1 MKKNLFL
8 VVLFLFPIFTYGEL
22 FLEITKG
29 SEDPYRV
36 AMIPFEG
43 NSRVSKQLNDI
54 MRNDLIRTG
63 EFSILDEEL
72 LLPVKIINDELVFS
86 DWKLLGIDYLVT
98 GTIANANNSLDISY
112 EIFDIHKKRKVRSS
126 KVFGIPNQIRQLA
139 HYTSDGIYESITGI
153 KGIAA
158 TRLLY
163 VNEVKDSRF
172 ISIYKLMLADS
183 DGANEKVLLS
193 SSEPIISPSWSPDGK
208 RVAYV
213 SFETGIAK
221 VFIQE
226 IASGKREAVLSQDTQ
241 ISSPSWSPD
250 GKYLSLT
257 LYQDGNAE
265 IYILRL
271 RDRTLTRMTNQFAI
285 DTESS
290 WSPKGN
296 KILFTSGR
304 SGSPQIYELD
314 LRKLNPKAKRISF
327 EGTYNAKASYLPNEE
342 GVIFVHRSN
351 DGLFHIAL
359 KYKRENFIRV
369 LTEAKMDESPSV
381 APNGNMVIYGIK
393 ENDLSMLAGFSLSGA
408 KFKLPASD
416 GEVRE
421 PAWSNFLLKKMI

>member
-98 GTIANANNSLDISY
+98 GTIVNANNSLDISY

-342 GVIFVHRSN
+342 GVIFVHRSS

-421 PAWSNFLLKKMI
+421 PAWSNFLR

>member
-1 MKKNLFL
+1 MKKNSLLIFL
-8 VVLFLFPIFTYGEL
+8 LLIPIMSYGEL

-29 SEDPYRV
+29 SEDPYKV
-36 AMIPFEG
+36 AIIPFEG
-43 NSRVSKQLNDI
+43 NTRVSKQLNSI
-54 MRNDLIRTG
+54 VRNDLIRTG

-72 LLPVKIINDELVFS
+72 LLPVKIINDELIYS
-86 DWKLLGIDYLVT
+86 DWKLLGMDYLVT
-98 GTIANANNSLDISY
+98 GIITKANNSLDINY
-112 EIFDIHKKRKVRSS
+112 EIYDVHKKRKVRSS
-126 KVFGIPNQIRQLA
+126 KVFGIPNQIRQLG

-158 TRLLY
+158 TRILY
-163 VNEVKDSRF
+163 VNEIKDSQLTPTYR
-172 ISIYKLMLADS
+172 LMLADS
-183 DGANEKVLLS
+183 DGANEKILLS
-193 SSEPIISPSWSPDGK
+193 SSEPIISPSWSPDGNS
-208 RVAYV
+208 VAYV
-213 SFETGIAK
+213 SFETGMAK
-221 VFIQE
+221 VYIQE
-226 IASGKREAVLSQDTQ
+226 IASGKREAVLSKETQ

-314 LRKLNPKAKRISF
+314 LRKLNPKAKRVSF

-342 GVIFVHRSN
+342 GIIFVHRSN

-359 KYKRENFIRV
+359 KYKKENFIRV

-381 APNGNMVIYGIK
+381 APNGNMVIYGIREK
-393 ENDLSMLAGFSLSGA
+393 NLSMLAGFSLSGA
-408 KFKLPASD
+408 KFKLPASN

-421 PAWSNFLLKKMI
+421 PAWSNFLR

>member
-1 MKKNLFL
+1 MKKSLLL
-8 VVLFLFPIFTYGEL
+8 VSLLLFPIFIYGEL

-29 SEDPYRV
+29 SEDPYKV

-43 NSRVSKQLNDI
+43 NSRISKQLNNI

-72 LLPVKIINDELVFS
+72 LLPVKTINDELVYS
-86 DWKLLGIDYLVT
+86 DWKLLGMDYLVT
-98 GTIANANNSLDISY
+98 GTILRVKNSLDINY

-163 VNEVKDSRF
+163 VNEIKDSGL
-172 ISIYKLMLADS
+172 IPTYKLMLADS
-183 DGANEKVLLS
+183 DGANEKILLS

-226 IASGKREAVLSQDTQ
+226 IASGRREAVLSQDTQ

-271 RDRTLTRMTNQFAI
+271 RDQTLTRMTNQFAI

-342 GVIFVHRSN
+342 GIIFVHRSS

-359 KYKRENFIRV
+359 KYKKENFIRV

-393 ENDLSMLAGFSLSGA
+393 ERDLSMLAGFSLSGA
-408 KFKLPASD
+408 KFKLPASN

-421 PAWSNFLLKKMI
+421 PAWSNFLR

>member
-1 MKKNLFL
+1 MKKSLLL
-8 VVLFLFPIFTYGEL
+8 VSLLLFPIFIYGEL

-29 SEDPYRV
+29 SEDPYKV

-43 NSRVSKQLNDI
+43 NSRISKQLNNI

-72 LLPVKIINDELVFS
+72 LLPVKTINDELVYS
-86 DWKLLGIDYLVT
+86 DWKLLGMDYLVT
-98 GTIANANNSLDISY
+98 GTILRVNNSLDINY

-163 VNEVKDSRF
+163 VNEIKDSGL
-172 ISIYKLMLADS
+172 IPTYKLMLADS
-183 DGANEKVLLS
+183 DGANEKILLS

-226 IASGKREAVLSQDTQ
+226 IASGRREAVLSQDTQ

-271 RDRTLTRMTNQFAI
+271 RDQTLTRMTNQFAI

-342 GVIFVHRSN
+342 GIIFVHRSS

-359 KYKRENFIRV
+359 KYKKENFIRV

-393 ENDLSMLAGFSLSGA
+393 EKDLSMLAGFSLSGA
-408 KFKLPASD
+408 KFKLPASN

-421 PAWSNFLLKKMI
+421 PAWSNFLR

>member
-1 MKKNLFL
+1 MKKSLLL
-8 VVLFLFPIFTYGEL
+8 VTLLLFPIFIYGEL

-29 SEDPYRV
+29 SEDPYKV

-43 NSRVSKQLNDI
+43 NARISKQLNNI

-63 EFSILDEEL
+63 EFSILDEDL
-72 LLPVKIINDELVFS
+72 LLPVKTINDELVYS
-86 DWKLLGIDYLVT
+86 DWKLLGMDYLVK
-98 GTIANANNSLDISY
+98 GTILRVNNSLDINY

-158 TRLLY
+158 TKLLY
-163 VNEVKDSRF
+163 VNEIKDSGL
-172 ISIYKLMLADS
+172 IPTYKLMLADS
-183 DGANEKVLLS
+183 DGANEKILLS

-271 RDRTLTRMTNQFAI
+271 RDQTLTRMTNQFAI

-342 GVIFVHRSN
+342 GIIFVHRSS

-359 KYKRENFIRV
+359 KYKKENFIRV

-393 ENDLSMLAGFSLSGA
+393 EKDLSMLAGFSLSGA
-408 KFKLPASD
+408 KFKLPASN

-421 PAWSNFLLKKMI
+421 PAWSNFLR

>member
-1 MKKNLFL
+1 MKQKLFL
-8 VVLFLFPIFTYGEL
+8 ATLLLLPTMIFGEL

-29 SEDPYRV
+29 SEDPYKI
-36 AMIPFEG
+36 AMISFEG
-43 NSRVSKQLNDI
+43 DSRLSKQLNKI

-63 EFSILDEEL
+63 EFYILDDEL
-72 LLPVKIINDELVFS
+72 LLPVNFNNDELVYS
-86 DWKLLGIDYLVT
+86 DWKLLGMDYLVT
-98 GTIANANNSLDISY
+98 GKIVKLSNSVDITY
-112 EIFDIHKKRKVRSS
+112 EIYDVHKKRKLRSS

-163 VNEVKDSRF
+163 VNEIKDSKLV
-172 ISIYKLMLADS
+172 SAYKLMLADS
-183 DGANEKVLLS
+183 DGANEKTLLS

-208 RVAYV
+208 KVAYV

-226 IASGKREAVLSQDTQ
+226 IASGNREAVLSKETQ

-271 RDRTLTRMTNQFAI
+271 RDKTLTRMTNQFAI

-327 EGTYNAKASYLPNEE
+327 EGTYNAKASYLPKEE
-342 GVIFVHRSN
+342 GIIFVHRSD

-359 KYKRENFIRV
+359 KYKRENFIRI

-393 ENDLSMLAGFSLSGA
+393 EKNLSMLAGFSLSGA
-408 KFKLPASD
+408 KFKLPASS

-421 PAWSNFLLKKMI
+421 PAWSNFLR

>member
-1 MKKNLFL
+1 MKKNLVL
-8 VVLFLFPIFTYGEL
+8 VALLLVPAMGFGEL

-29 SEDPYRV
+29 SEDPYKV

-43 NSRVSKQLNDI
+43 NSKVSKQVNNI

-72 LLPVKIINDELVFS
+72 LLPVKMIEDELVFN
-86 DWKLLGIDYLVT
+86 DWKLLGMDYLVT
-98 GTIANANNSLDISY
+98 GKIVNENNSLDINY
-112 EIFDIHKKRKVRSS
+112 EIYDIHKKRKVRSS

-163 VNEVKDSRF
+163 VNEIKDSQL
-172 ISIYKLMLADS
+172 ISRYKLMLADS
-183 DGANEKVLLS
+183 DGANEKILLS

-226 IASGKREAVLSQDTQ
+226 IASGKREAVLSKDTQ

-290 WSPKGN
+290 WSPRGN

-342 GVIFVHRSN
+342 GIIFVHRSN

-359 KYKRENFIRV
+359 KYKKENFIRV

-381 APNGNMVIYGIK
+381 APNGNMVIYGIRE
-393 ENDLSMLAGFSLSGA
+393 ENLSMLAGFSLSGA
-408 KFKLPASD
+408 KFKLPASN

-421 PAWSNFLLKKMI
+421 PAWSNFLR

>member
-1 MKKNLFL
+1 MKKNLLL
-8 VVLFLFPIFTYGEL
+8 VTLLLFPIFIYGEL

-29 SEDPYRV
+29 SEDPYKV

-43 NSRVSKQLNDI
+43 NARISKQLNNI

-72 LLPVKIINDELVFS
+72 LLPVKTINDELVYS
-86 DWKLLGIDYLVT
+86 DWKLLGMDYLVT
-98 GTIANANNSLDISY
+98 GTILRVKNSLDINY

-163 VNEVKDSRF
+163 VNEIKDSGL
-172 ISIYKLMLADS
+172 IPTYKLMLADS
-183 DGANEKVLLS
+183 DGANEKILLS

-271 RDRTLTRMTNQFAI
+271 RDQTLTRMTNQFAI

-314 LRKLNPKAKRISF
+314 LRKLNSKAKRISF

-342 GVIFVHRSN
+342 GIIFVHRSS

-359 KYKRENFIRV
+359 KYKKENFIRV

-393 ENDLSMLAGFSLSGA
+393 EKDLSMLAGFSLSGA
-408 KFKLPASD
+408 KFKLPASN

-421 PAWSNFLLKKMI
+421 PAWSTFLR

>member
-1 MKKNLFL
+1 MKKNLL
-8 VVLFLFPIFTYGEL
+8 LISLLLLPIFGYGEL

-29 SEDPYRV
+29 SEDPYKV

-43 NSRVSKQLNDI
+43 NSRVSKQLNNI

-72 LLPVKIINDELVFS
+72 LLPVKIINDELVYS
-86 DWKLLGIDYLVT
+86 DWKLLGMDYLIT
-98 GTIANANNSLDISY
+98 GTIVNAENSLDISY

-163 VNEVKDSRF
+163 VNEIKDSRF
-172 ISIYKLMLADS
+172 ISTYKLMLADS

-193 SSEPIISPSWSPDGK
+193 SYEPIISPSWSPDGK

-226 IASGKREAVLSQDTQ
+226 IASGKREAVLSKGTQ

-327 EGTYNAKASYLPNEE
+327 EGTYNAKASYLPNED
-342 GVIFVHRSN
+342 GIIFVHRSS

-393 ENDLSMLAGFSLSGA
+393 EKDLSMLAGFSLSGA
-408 KFKLPASD
+408 KFKLPASN

-421 PAWSNFLLKKMI
+421 PAWSNFLR

>member
-1 MKKNLFL
+1 MKKNLVL
-8 VVLFLFPIFTYGEL
+8 VALLLVPVMGYGEL

-29 SEDPYRV
+29 SEDPYKV

-43 NSRVSKQLNDI
+43 NSKVSKQVNNI
-54 MRNDLIRTG
+54 IRNDLIRTG

-72 LLPVKIINDELVFS
+72 LLPVKMIEDELVFS
-86 DWKLLGIDYLVT
+86 DWKLLGMDYLVT
-98 GTIANANNSLDISY
+98 GKIVNENNSLDINY
-112 EIFDIHKKRKVRSS
+112 EIYDIHKKRKVRSS

-163 VNEVKDSRF
+163 VNEIKDSQL
-172 ISIYKLMLADS
+172 ISRYKLMLADS
-183 DGANEKVLLS
+183 DGANEKILLS

-213 SFETGIAK
+213 SFETGMAK

-226 IASGKREAVLSQDTQ
+226 IASGKREAVLSKDTQ

-290 WSPKGN
+290 WSPRGN

-327 EGTYNAKASYLPNEE
+327 EGTYNAKASYLPKEE
-342 GVIFVHRSN
+342 GIIFVHRSN

-359 KYKRENFIRV
+359 KYKKENFIRV

-381 APNGNMVIYGIK
+381 APNGNMVIYGIRE
-393 ENDLSMLAGFSLSGA
+393 ENLSMLAGFSLSGA
-408 KFKLPASD
+408 KFKLPASN

-421 PAWSNFLLKKMI
+421 PAWSNFLR

>member
-1 MKKNLFL
+1 MKKKLIL
-8 VVLFLFPIFTYGEL
+8 IALLIVPILSYGEL

-29 SEDPYRV
+29 SEDPYKV

-43 NSRVSKQLNDI
+43 NSRISKQLNKI

-72 LLPVKIINDELVFS
+72 LLPVKMINDELVFS
-86 DWKLLGIDYLVT
+86 DWKLLGMDYLVT
-98 GTIANANNSLDISY
+98 GTILNTNNSLDINY
-112 EIFDIHKKRKVRSS
+112 EIYDIHKKRKVRSS

-163 VNEVKDSRF
+163 VNEIKDSQL
-172 ISIYKLMLADS
+172 ISKYKLMLADS
-183 DGANEKVLLS
+183 DGANEKILLS

-226 IASGKREAVLSQDTQ
+226 IASGKREAVLSKDTQ

-271 RDRTLTRMTNQFAI
+271 RDRILTRMTNQFAI

-327 EGTYNAKASYLPNEE
+327 EGTYNAKASYLPKEE
-342 GVIFVHRSN
+342 GIIFVHRSN

-359 KYKRENFIRV
+359 KYKKENFIRV

-393 ENDLSMLAGFSLSGA
+393 EKNLSMLAGFSLSGA
-408 KFKLPASD
+408 KFKLPASN

-421 PAWSNFLLKKMI
+421 PAWSNFLR

>member
-1 MKKNLFL
+1 MKNLLLTIIFL
-8 VVLFLFPIFTYGEL
+8 MPLGCLGEL

-29 SEDPYRV
+29 SEDPYRI
-36 AMIPFEG
+36 AISPFDG
-43 NSRVSKQLNDI
+43 DVRTSNQLHNI
-54 MRNDLIRTG
+54 IRNDLMRTG

-72 LLPVKIINDELVFS
+72 VLPIKIKDDELIYS
-86 DWKLLGIDYLVT
+86 DWKLLGMDYLIT
-98 GTIANANNSLDISY
+98 GSIIKTKNSIDVNY
-112 EIFDIHKKRKVRSS
+112 EIYDIHKKKKVRSS

-139 HYTSDGIYESITGI
+139 HYTSDGIYESISGI

-158 TRLLY
+158 TKLLY
-163 VNEVKDSRF
+163 VNETKNSKS
-172 ISIYKLMLADS
+172 ISAYKLMLADS
-183 DGANEKVLLS
+183 DGANEKVLLT

-208 RVAYV
+208 KVAYV

-221 VFIQE
+221 VFIQD
-226 IASGKREAVLSQDTQ
+226 IASGKRESVLSKSTQ

-265 IYILRL
+265 IYIMRL
-271 RDRTLTRMTNQFAI
+271 QDRTLTRMTNQFAI

-296 KILFTSGR
+296 KIIFTSGR

-327 EGTYNAKASYLPNEE
+327 EGTYNAKASYLPKEE
-342 GVIFVHRSN
+342 GIIFVHRSD

-359 KYKRENFIRV
+359 KYKKENFIRV

-393 ENDLSMLAGFSLSGA
+393 EKNLSMLAGFSLSGA
-408 KFKLPASD
+408 RFKLPASE

-421 PAWSNFLLKKMI
+421 PAWSNFLR

>member
-1 MKKNLFL
+1 MKKNLVL
-8 VVLFLFPIFTYGEL
+8 VVILLFPTLSYAEL

-29 SEDPYRV
+29 SEDPFKV

-43 NSRVSKQLNDI
+43 NSRVSKQLNNI

-63 EFSILDEEL
+63 EFAILDEEL
-72 LLPVKIINDELVFS
+72 LLPVKMIEDELVFN
-86 DWKLLGIDYLVT
+86 DWKLLGMDYLVT
-98 GTIANANNSLDISY
+98 GTIINLNNSLDINY
-112 EIFDIHKKRKVRSS
+112 EIYDIHKKRKVRSS

-163 VNEVKDSRF
+163 VNEIKDF
-172 ISIYKLMLADS
+172 KQISTYKLMLADS
-183 DGANEKVLLS
+183 DGANEKILLS

-226 IASGKREAVLSQDTQ
+226 ISSGKREAVLSKDTQ

-327 EGTYNAKASYLPNEE
+327 EGTYNAKASYLPKEE
-342 GVIFVHRSN
+342 GIIFVHRSD

-359 KYKRENFIRV
+359 KYKKENFIRV

-393 ENDLSMLAGFSLSGA
+393 EENLSMLAGFSLSGA
-408 KFKLPASD
+408 KFKLPASN

-421 PAWSNFLLKKMI
+421 PAWSNFLR

>member
-1 MKKNLFL
+1 MKQNLFL
-8 VVLFLFPIFTYGEL
+8 ATLLLLPNMIFGEL

-29 SEDPYRV
+29 SEDPYKI
-36 AMIPFEG
+36 AMISFEG
-43 NSRVSKQLNDI
+43 DSKISKQLNKI
-54 MRNDLIRTG
+54 IRNDLIRTG
-63 EFSILDEEL
+63 EFYILDEGL
-72 LLPVKIINDELVFS
+72 LLPVNFINDELVYS
-86 DWKLLGIDYLVT
+86 DWKLLGMDYLVT
-98 GTIANANNSLDISY
+98 GKIVKLNNSLDISY
-112 EIFDIHKKRKVRSS
+112 EIYDVHKKRKLRSS

-163 VNEVKDSRF
+163 VNEIKDSKLV
-172 ISIYKLMLADS
+172 SAYKLMLADS
-183 DGANEKVLLS
+183 DGANEKTLLS

-208 RVAYV
+208 KVAYV

-226 IASGKREAVLSQDTQ
+226 IASGNREAVLSKETQ

-271 RDRTLTRMTNQFAI
+271 RDKTLTRMTNQFAI

-327 EGTYNAKASYLPNEE
+327 EGTYNAKASYLPKEE
-342 GVIFVHRSN
+342 GIIFVHRSD

-359 KYKRENFIRV
+359 KYKRENFIRI

-393 ENDLSMLAGFSLSGA
+393 EKNLSMLAGFSLSGA
-408 KFKLPASD
+408 KFKLPASS

-421 PAWSNFLLKKMI
+421 PAWSNFLR

>member
-1 MKKNLFL
+1 MKKNL
-8 VVLFLFPIFTYGEL
+8 VLAAILLFPTLSYAEL

-29 SEDPYRV
+29 SEDPYKV

-43 NSRVSKQLNDI
+43 NSRASKQLNNI

-63 EFSILDEEL
+63 EFAILDEEL
-72 LLPVKIINDELVFS
+72 LLPVKMIEDELVFN
-86 DWKLLGIDYLVT
+86 DWKLLGMDYLVT
-98 GTIANANNSLDISY
+98 GTIINLNNSLDINY
-112 EIFDIHKKRKVRSS
+112 EIYDIHKKRKVRSS

-163 VNEVKDSRF
+163 VNEIKDSKQ
-172 ISIYKLMLADS
+172 ISTYKLMLADS
-183 DGANEKVLLS
+183 DGANEKILLS

-208 RVAYV
+208 RVTYV

-226 IASGKREAVLSQDTQ
+226 IASGKREAVLSKDTQ

-327 EGTYNAKASYLPNEE
+327 EGTYNAKASYLPKEE
-342 GVIFVHRSN
+342 GIIFVHRSN

-359 KYKRENFIRV
+359 KYKKENFIRV

-393 ENDLSMLAGFSLSGA
+393 EENLSMLAGFSLSGA
-408 KFKLPASD
+408 KFKLPASN

-421 PAWSNFLLKKMI
+421 PAWSNFLR

>member
-1 MKKNLFL
+1 MRKNLVL
-8 VVLFLFPIFTYGEL
+8 VALLLVPVMGYGEL

-29 SEDPYRV
+29 SEDPYKV

-43 NSRVSKQLNDI
+43 NSKVSKQVNNI

-72 LLPVKIINDELVFS
+72 LLPVKMIDDELVFS
-86 DWKLLGIDYLVT
+86 DWKLLGMDYLVT
-98 GTIANANNSLDISY
+98 GKIVNENNSLDINY
-112 EIFDIHKKRKVRSS
+112 EIYDIHKKRKVRSS

-163 VNEVKDSRF
+163 VNEIKDSQL
-172 ISIYKLMLADS
+172 ISRYKLMLADS
-183 DGANEKVLLS
+183 DGANEKILLS

-226 IASGKREAVLSQDTQ
+226 IASGKREAVLSKDTQ

-342 GVIFVHRSN
+342 GIIFVHRSN

-359 KYKRENFIRV
+359 KYKKENFIRV

-381 APNGNMVIYGIK
+381 APNGNMVIYGIRE
-393 ENDLSMLAGFSLSGA
+393 ENLSMLAGFSLSGA
-408 KFKLPASD
+408 KFKLPASN

-421 PAWSNFLLKKMI
+421 PAWSNFLR

>member
-1 MKKNLFL
+1 MKKNLVL
-8 VVLFLFPIFTYGEL
+8 VALLLVPVMGYGEL

-29 SEDPYRV
+29 SEDPYKV

-43 NSRVSKQLNDI
+43 NSKVSKQVNNI

-72 LLPVKIINDELVFS
+72 LLPVKMIDDELVFS
-86 DWKLLGIDYLVT
+86 DWKLLGMDYLVT
-98 GTIANANNSLDISY
+98 GKIVNENNSLDINY
-112 EIFDIHKKRKVRSS
+112 EIYDIHKKRKVRSS

-163 VNEVKDSRF
+163 VNEIKDSQL
-172 ISIYKLMLADS
+172 ISRYKLMLADS
-183 DGANEKVLLS
+183 DGANEKILLS

-226 IASGKREAVLSQDTQ
+226 IASGKREAVLSKDTQ

-290 WSPKGN
+290 WSPRGN

-342 GVIFVHRSN
+342 GIIFVHRSN

-359 KYKRENFIRV
+359 KYKKENFIRV

-393 ENDLSMLAGFSLSGA
+393 EENLSMLAGFSLSGA
-408 KFKLPASD
+408 KFKLPASN

-421 PAWSNFLLKKMI
+421 PAWSNFLR

>member
-98 GTIANANNSLDISY
+98 GRIANANNSLDISY

-421 PAWSNFLLKKMI
+421 PAWSNFLR

>member
-1 MKKNLFL
+1 MKKNLVL
-8 VVLFLFPIFTYGEL
+8 VALLLVPVMGYGEL

-29 SEDPYRV
+29 SEDPYKV

-43 NSRVSKQLNDI
+43 NSKVSKQANNI

-72 LLPVKIINDELVFS
+72 LLPVKMIDDELVFS
-86 DWKLLGIDYLVT
+86 DWKLLGMDYLVT
-98 GTIANANNSLDISY
+98 GKIVNENNSLDINY
-112 EIFDIHKKRKVRSS
+112 EIYDIHKKRKVRSS

-163 VNEVKDSRF
+163 VNEIKDSQL
-172 ISIYKLMLADS
+172 ISRYKLMLADS
-183 DGANEKVLLS
+183 DGANEKILLS

-226 IASGKREAVLSQDTQ
+226 IASGKREAVLSKDTQ

-290 WSPKGN
+290 WSPRGN

-342 GVIFVHRSN
+342 GIIFVHRSN

-359 KYKRENFIRV
+359 KYKKENFIRV

-381 APNGNMVIYGIK
+381 APNGNMVIYGIRE
-393 ENDLSMLAGFSLSGA
+393 ENLSMLAGFSLSGA
-408 KFKLPASD
+408 KFKLPASN

-421 PAWSNFLLKKMI
+421 PAWSNFLR

>member
-1 MKKNLFL
+1 MKKSLLL
-8 VVLFLFPIFTYGEL
+8 VTLLLFPFFIYGEL

-29 SEDPYRV
+29 SEDPYKV

-43 NSRVSKQLNDI
+43 NARISKQLNNI

-72 LLPVKIINDELVFS
+72 LLPVKTINDELVYT
-86 DWKLLGIDYLVT
+86 DWKLLGMDYLVT
-98 GTIANANNSLDISY
+98 GTILRVNNSLDINY

-163 VNEVKDSRF
+163 VNEIKDSGL
-172 ISIYKLMLADS
+172 IPTYKLMLADS
-183 DGANEKVLLS
+183 DGANEKILLS

-271 RDRTLTRMTNQFAI
+271 RDQTLTRMTNQFAI

-314 LRKLNPKAKRISF
+314 LRKLNPKANRISF

-342 GVIFVHRSN
+342 GIIFVHRSS

-359 KYKRENFIRV
+359 KYKKENFIRV

-393 ENDLSMLAGFSLSGA
+393 EKDLSMLAGFSLSGA
-408 KFKLPASD
+408 KFKLPASN

-421 PAWSNFLLKKMI
+421 PAWSNFLR

>member
-1 MKKNLFL
+1 MKKNLLLIILLLLPMFG
-8 VVLFLFPIFTYGEL
+8 YGEL

-29 SEDPYRV
+29 SEDPYKV
-36 AMIPFEG
+36 ALIPFEG
-43 NSRVSKQLNDI
+43 HSRVSKQLNHI

-72 LLPVKIINDELVFS
+72 LLPVKIIDDELVYS
-86 DWKLLGIDYLVT
+86 DWKLLGMDYLIS
-98 GTIANANNSLDISY
+98 GRIDNADNSLNISY

-163 VNEVKDSRF
+163 VNEIKDSRF
-172 ISIYKLMLADS
+172 ISTYKLMLADS

-226 IASGKREAVLSQDTQ
+226 IASGKREAVLSQGTQ

-327 EGTYNAKASYLPNEE
+327 EGTYNAKASYLPNED
-342 GVIFVHRSN
+342 GIIFVHRSN

-393 ENDLSMLAGFSLSGA
+393 EKDLSMLAGFSLGGA
-408 KFKLPASD
+408 KFKLPASE

-421 PAWSNFLLKKMI
+421 PAWSNFLR

>member
-1 MKKNLFL
+1 MKKNFL
-8 VVLFLFPIFTYGEL
+8 LGILLLIPTLSYGEL

-29 SEDPYRV
+29 SEDQYKV

-43 NSRVSKQLNDI
+43 NSRISKQLHNI
-54 MRNDLIRTG
+54 IRNDLTRTG
-63 EFSILDEEL
+63 EFSVLDEEL
-72 LLPVKIINDELVFS
+72 LLPIKIVNEELIYN
-86 DWKLLGIDYLVT
+86 DWKLLGMDYLVT
-98 GTIANANNSLDISY
+98 GTIVKANNSLDINY
-112 EIFDIHKKRKVRSS
+112 EIYDVHKKRKVRSS

-158 TRLLY
+158 TKLLY
-163 VNEVKDSRF
+163 VNETKDSKS
-172 ISIYKLMLADS
+172 ISTYKLMLADS
-183 DGANEKVLLS
+183 DGANEKILLS
-193 SSEPIISPSWSPDGK
+193 SSDPIISPSWSPDGK

-213 SFETGIAK
+213 SFETGMAK

-226 IASGKREAVLSQDTQ
+226 IASGKRESVLSKNTQ

-327 EGTYNAKASYLPNEE
+327 EGTYNAKASYLPKEE
-342 GVIFVHRSN
+342 GIIFVHRSAN
-351 DGLFHIAL
+351 GLFHIAL

-381 APNGNMVIYGIK
+381 APNGNMVIYGIREK
-393 ENDLSMLAGFSLSGA
+393 DLSMLAGFSLSGA
-408 KFKLPASD
+408 KFKLPASN

-421 PAWSNFLLKKMI
+421 PSWSNFLR

>member
-8 VVLFLFPIFTYGEL
+8 VALLLFPIFSYGEL

-43 NSRVSKQLNDI
+43 NSRVSKQINDI

-98 GTIANANNSLDISY
+98 GTIVNANNSLDISY

-163 VNEVKDSRF
+163 VNEIKDSRF

-226 IASGKREAVLSQDTQ
+226 IASGKREAVLSQGTQ

-342 GVIFVHRSN
+342 GVVFVHRSS

-359 KYKRENFIRV
+359 KYNRENFIRV

-421 PAWSNFLLKKMI
+421 PAWSNFLR